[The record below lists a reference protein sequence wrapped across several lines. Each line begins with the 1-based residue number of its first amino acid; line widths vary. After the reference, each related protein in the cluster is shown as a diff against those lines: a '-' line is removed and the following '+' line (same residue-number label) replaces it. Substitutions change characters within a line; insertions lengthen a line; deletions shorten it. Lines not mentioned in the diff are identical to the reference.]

1 MNTHTDEKNDTSK
14 TTVLIVD
21 DSRRNQH
28 ALSLILKQAGYKIRI
43 ASNGP
48 QALESIQTVLP
59 DLILLDILMPNMN
72 GYQVCEHLKADE
84 QTRGIPIIFISALNE
99 TENKVKAFTVGGV
112 DYITKP
118 FQVEEVL
125 ARVKTHISLR
135 ELQKQLKTQ
144 LDEVQ
149 IRNEELDSFA
159 HTVAHD
165 LKSPLTSIILNLLS
179 VQRKWRVMS
188 EERLQRTI
196 DDVVIATR
204 RLVRIIDELL
214 LLASVRKEQVRAS
227 SLNMT
232 EIISKSLQPLENT
245 ILEKQVEIILP
256 ESWPQ
261 SMGYAPWIEE
271 VWANYINNAIKYGG
285 SPPRIELGADYP
297 FLVQSEEAE
306 QLVESVQVRFWIRDN
321 GRGLTPKEQDRLF
334 TPFERLDQISVKGY
348 GLGLSIVHRI
358 IEKLGGQVGVESGF
372 GAGSTFWFTLP
383 AVQQSDATPN
393 KP

>member
-1 MNTHTDEKNDTSK
+1 MNTHAEKNDTSK

-28 ALSLILKQAGYKIRI
+28 ALSLILKQAGYRIRT

-48 QALESIQTVLP
+48 QALESIQAVLP

-72 GYQVCEHLKADE
+72 GYQVCKHLKADE
-84 QTRGIPIIFISALNE
+84 QTRGVPIIFISALNE

-118 FQVEEVL
+118 FQIEEVL

-165 LKSPLTSIILNLLS
+165 LKSPLTSIILNLFS
-179 VQRKWRVMS
+179 IQRKWRVMS
-188 EERLQRTI
+188 EERMQRTI
-196 DDVVIATR
+196 DDVVIDTR

-227 SLNMT
+227 SLDMT
-232 EIISKSLQPLENT
+232 DIVSKSLQPLEN
-245 ILEKQVEIILP
+245 IVQEKQVEIILP

-261 SMGYAPWIEE
+261 SIGYAPWIEE

-285 SPPRIELGADYP
+285 SPPRVELGADYP
-297 FLVQSEEAE
+297 FPVQSGEDE
-306 QLVESVQVRFWIRDN
+306 QPNVQARFWVRDN
-321 GRGLTPKEQDRLF
+321 GRGLTLKERKRLF

-348 GLGLSIVHRI
+348 GLGLSIVRRI
-358 IEKLGGQVGVESGF
+358 IEKLGGQVGVESEV

-383 AVQQSDATPN
+383 V
-393 KP
+393 